1 MLAAQCHK
9 PTMTGVTVEIPPI
22 KMDDLPM
29 GQASF
34 RLTWPTALFLV
45 QGFDHGSAPGRVK
58 HPAENDKMVVFK
70 MVSTSNFVA

>member
-1 MLAAQCHK
+1 MWATQCHK

-29 GQASF
+29 ARQASF
-34 RLTWPTALFLV
+34 RLHTWPTALFLV

-58 HPAENDKMVVFK
+58 QSETPSRK
-70 MVSTSNFVA
+70 